1 MDLDLAFKSLP
12 PILVVGGWIVVY
24 QLQALQARRKIL
36 REEVDKTR
44 GAVEKLLDLSLKF
57 HTSQYDDEKRTAILL
72 AFNDVERRYSLF
84 PRIVT
89 SRAKCIPHAVRPDAV
104 VVDPELLV
112 NLRSAV
118 TLEHFDDP
126 QAVALA
132 YGHKQLDEIRAAA
145 HALITQL
152 DVVLVAALD

>member
-1 MDLDLAFKSLP
+1 M
-12 PILVVGGWIVVY
+12 Y

-44 GAVEKLLDLSLKF
+44 VVVEKLLDISLRF
-57 HTSQYDDEKRTAILL
+57 HTSPYDDEKRTAILL
-72 AFNDVERRYSLF
+72 AFNDVERRYGLF

-89 SRAKCIPHAVRPDAV
+89 SRAKYLPDAVRPDLV
-104 VVDPELLV
+104 GIDPELLV

-118 TLEHFDDP
+118 TLEHFEDS
-126 QAVALA
+126 QAAALPH
-132 YGHKQLDEIRAAA
+132 GHKQLDEIRAAA
-145 HALITQL
+145 LALINQL